1 MIKIKDFQ
9 DELLDFLDDK
19 LINNFEICSEN
30 SISNNSS
37 RELYSP
43 FLLSLIGIVL
53 SSLNETAIDIL
64 LQEIYKKLI
73 STPNN
78 EGLYSFYGNSEYFY
92 DVDTTA
98 VVNTFIFRYSQELPN
113 KDNILQ
119 QILGNQNDQDGSI
132 LTWFDRSKN
141 NVDWFVNFN
150 VFILLK
156 LLGCNDDKLIKYL
169 RNNAVN
175 FYKNGSQYYDDISLS
190 LFMISFYRDLKLI
203 SPKDFFI
210 PQNQIKI
217 YIKKNNLITENLKD
231 FTNFDSVKNNK
242 NILLDQLFGNWKK
255 DISYFNSSKAFYTS
269 KVLNAII
276 TLYLLNK
283 MEVSKDE

>member
-37 RELYSP
+37 RKLYSP

-53 SSLNETAIDIL
+53 STLTETAIRIL
-64 LQEIYKKLI
+64 LQKIYKKLI

-78 EGLYSFYGNSEYFY
+78 EGLYNFYGNSEYFY

-98 VVNTFIFRYSQELPN
+98 EVSTFIFNYSQKLPN

-119 QILGNQNDQDGSI
+119 QILGNQSDQDGSI
-132 LTWFDRSKN
+132 LTWFNRSKN

-169 RNNAVN
+169 RNNAIN

-203 SPKDFFI
+203 SQKDFFI

-217 YIKKNNLITENLKD
+217 YIKKNNLITENFKD
-231 FTNFDSVKNNK
+231 FTSFDSVKNNK
-242 NILLDQLFGNWKK
+242 NILLDQLHENWAK
-255 DISYFNSSKAFYTS
+255 DILYFNSSKAFYTATE
-269 KVLNAII
+269 LNAAI